1 MTIIIT
7 SPPINQPLLLF
18 INLAIIDRII
28 KNNTM
33 VKTNPIHELSMALVW
48 LYYGF
53 AMNGEYLKDDSNFYR
68 KQNFLQ

>member
-7 SPPINQPLLLF
+7 SPPINQPPSLF

-28 KNNTM
+28 KNNII
-33 VKTNPIHELSMALVW
+33 VKTNSIHELSMALVW

-53 AMNGEYLKDDSNFYR
+53 AMNGESLKDGLLFWEN
-68 KQNFLQ
+68 

>member
-7 SPPINQPLLLF
+7 SPPINQPPLLF
-18 INLAIIDRII
+18 INLAIINQII

-53 AMNGEYLKDDSNFYR
+53 AMNGISLNNEPDFLKHPNIPY
-68 KQNFLQ
+68 